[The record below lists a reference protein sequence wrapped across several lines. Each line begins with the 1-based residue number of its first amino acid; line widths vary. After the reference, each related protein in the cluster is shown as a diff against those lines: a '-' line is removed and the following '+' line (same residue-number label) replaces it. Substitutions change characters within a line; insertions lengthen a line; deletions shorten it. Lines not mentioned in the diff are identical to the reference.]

1 MNAHLGL
8 MIAMIM
14 QIVQTVMEG
23 LIVHAKETISGMENY
38 VSVSAIYFL
47 NKFGRIK
54 HYNCNCRYQRMQRNL

>member
-14 QIVQTVMEG
+14 QIVQTVMED

-38 VSVSAIYFL
+38 VSVSAIF
-47 NKFGRIK
+47 
-54 HYNCNCRYQRMQRNL
+54 